1 MKVRKTKTSPRGRSR
16 NARPNMA
23 FPKIINH
30 PTFGPIPVDDMEE
43 LQALLASGGGAPPQ
57 AAPAYDRPPSTA
69 VTAFGA
75 PRPAPAPKSP
85 VGLAT
90 KAPAGLRGVE
100 QDYRLNAPYSSAGT
114 LLGGQKNYCPGL
126 RAQVKRGQR
135 LSNQVALRSMGL
147 TPDKLFKFLG
157 AVDQH
162 HPEAFTTKHKK
173 NGEPYRGIVREQI
186 TPQVVASAH
195 QILAENFGVTC
206 PTGFAETNPYGQFW

>member
-1 MKVRKTKTSPRGRSR
+1 
-16 NARPNMA
+16 
-23 FPKIINH
+23 
-30 PTFGPIPVDDMEE
+30 
-43 LQALLASGGGAPPQ
+43 
-57 AAPAYDRPPSTA
+57 
-69 VTAFGA
+69 
-75 PRPAPAPKSP
+75 
-85 VGLAT
+85 
-90 KAPAGLRGVE
+90 
-100 QDYRLNAPYSSAGT
+100 
-114 LLGGQKNYCPGL
+114 
-126 RAQVKRGQR
+126 VKRGQR

-195 QILAENFGVTC
+195 QILGSEFGVTC